1 MTQPLLELQFL
12 PIPQKEAT
20 CEIKFAQVVSTM
32 TTFAKVQIL
41 FGVNTISTHP
51 HND

>member
-20 CEIKFAQVVSTM
+20 REIKFAQVASTM
-32 TTFAKVQIL
+32 TTSAKVQIP
-41 FGVNTISTHP
+41 FGVNTISIHP
-51 HND
+51 HDD